1 MRTETYSCGS
11 SATEQLQHLSLRE
24 AKDLLFCESTA
35 SRPVNYTGIQIESVL
50 SSFTQGV
57 DGIRKTSVLSYN
69 SENDDGVDNGDEIPN
84 TTERPVLLTCDGL
97 QIDFANCDVVQLDSS
112 GGTVQAKKSI
122 DHFKEMLSVNKE
134 LWSMLENCKDE
145 YFYEIK
151 KRTEEANKEL
161 MRDVRL
167 HVMSNTKQINT
178 SKGPLLSCLPINTV
192 NTTNEHKRQNI
203 Y

>member
-1 MRTETYSCGS
+1 
-11 SATEQLQHLSLRE
+11 
-24 AKDLLFCESTA
+24 
-35 SRPVNYTGIQIESVL
+35 
-50 SSFTQGV
+50 
-57 DGIRKTSVLSYN
+57 
-69 SENDDGVDNGDEIPN
+69 
-84 TTERPVLLTCDGL
+84 
-97 QIDFANCDVVQLDSS
+97 
-112 GGTVQAKKSI
+112 
-122 DHFKEMLSVNKE
+122 
-134 LWSMLENCKDE
+134 MLENCKDE